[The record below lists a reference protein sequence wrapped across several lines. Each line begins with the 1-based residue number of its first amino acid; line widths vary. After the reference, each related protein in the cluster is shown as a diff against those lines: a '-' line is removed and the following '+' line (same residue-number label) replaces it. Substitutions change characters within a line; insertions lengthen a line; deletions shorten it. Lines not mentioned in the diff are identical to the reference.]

1 MYRVFLLPLVFSMV
15 ACGGGSSGGGNKAPA
30 PSTIS
35 SSSPTTIISSSRSSS
50 LTTAKATDVKEIT
63 SNFGAYAALLN
74 NGNVITWGHVESGG
88 ETRSI
93 SNDLTNVVKIY
104 ATQFAFAAL
113 KRDGTVVTWGDKD
126 YGGDASSVQ
135 SELNDVV
142 SISASTTRFAA
153 IKKDST
159 AVIWGWY
166 IDSIPANNN
175 FTNIKEITFV
185 EGNNL
190 IIALK
195 KDNSLQFLKTPQDDV
210 PINTEFTSIIDA
222 ERVVT
227 TSYSFSI
234 IKKDGGIVYSNHD
247 WGDHFQQPQQYQ
259 SILNIYQSDYDY
271 VALKNDG
278 TVFEWGMKYF
288 TSGSNEIAS
297 TLTNVK
303 KIIPGMRSFVAL
315 KNDGTIENWGDCHTY
330 DKGQQ
335 PAHELAPKDLHMV
348 IDVVG
353 VKRSGFGETC
363 TYAALRSD
371 GTVHT
376 WGSSDYGGDS
386 ESVQPYLTNV
396 KKIIA
401 TSRAFAALKE
411 DNTVVYWG
419 SNSNEYGK
427 DVQIELKNVKDIYS
441 TDVSFAATRDDGSI
455 FTWGEFVDDGV
466 VSR

>member
-1 MYRVFLLPLVFSMV
+1 MYRVFLLPLVFSLA
-15 ACGGGSSGGGNKAPA
+15 ACGGGSSGGNSKTPA
-30 PSTIS
+30 TSTTSSSSPIAIS
-35 SSSPTTIISSSRSSS
+35 SSSSSSS
-50 LTTAKATDVKEIT
+50 LNIAKSTDVKEIA

-74 NGNVITWGHVESGG
+74 NGNVITWGDVESGG
-88 ETRSI
+88 DTRSI
-93 SNDLTNVVKIY
+93 SHQLTNVVKIY
-104 ATQFAFAAL
+104 ASEFAFVAL
-113 KRDGTVVTWGDKD
+113 KSDGTVVAWGEKD
-126 YGGDASSVQ
+126 YGGDTSSVQ

-142 SISASTTRFAA
+142 SISASSTRFAA

-159 AVIWGWY
+159 VVIWGWY

-175 FTNIKEITFV
+175 FTNIKEIAFV
-185 EGNNL
+185 GGNNL

-195 KDNSLQFLKTPQDDV
+195 KDNSLQFLKAPQDDV
-210 PINTEFTSIIDA
+210 PFNTEFTSIIDA
-222 ERVVT
+222 ERVLVT
-227 TSYSFSI
+227 NYSFSI
-234 IKKDGGIVYSNHD
+234 IKKEGEIAYSNHD

-259 SILNIYQSDYDY
+259 SIQDIYRSGDNY

-278 TVFEWGMKYF
+278 TVFEWGLKYN
-288 TSGSNEIAS
+288 TTGSNEIAS

-303 KIIPGMRSFVAL
+303 KIMPGMSSFVAL

-335 PAHELAPKDLHMV
+335 PAHELAPKDLNMV
-348 IDVVG
+348 IDVVS
-353 VKRSGFGETC
+353 VKGSGFGETC

-376 WGSSDYGGDS
+376 WGNRDYGGDS
-386 ESVQPYLTNV
+386 ERVQPYLTKV

-401 TSRAFAALKE
+401 TSTAFAALKE

-427 DVQIELKNVKDIYS
+427 DVQSELKNVKDIYS
-441 TDVSFAATRDDGSI
+441 TAVSFAATRNDGSI
-455 FTWGEFVDDGV
+455 FTWGQFVDDSV
-466 VSR
+466 VTH